1 MSSTSILLALA
12 HHEFVDG
19 VIDRLLEQ
27 DVDAVLGVGAIAEPA
42 DVHARAE
49 ADVLERAEGLDAGFG
64 VVGRHKRERTMI

>member
-1 MSSTSILLALA
+1 MRSVSSTSIFLPCA

-27 DVDAVLGVGAIAEPA
+27 DVDAVLGVGAVAEPA

-49 ADVLERAEGLDAGFG
+49 ADVLEGAEGLDAGFG
-64 VVGRHKRERTMI
+64 VVGRHE